1 MRDCCKRY
9 QVFRQMPKSRYSTPK
24 RVALL
29 IETTRTYTRD
39 LLAGIRS
46 YVARHGPW
54 STFVQIGDFET
65 DPPAWL
71 HNWDGDGIL
80 TRTFTPRMAEVI
92 KNTGL
97 PAIELRSPKLCPDLP
112 FCGMNNHRM
121 GLMVADHFINRGYR
135 KFAAYTLDIEPFFQ
149 ERIENFTLT
158 LEGRGYD
165 CDCLPSKEDH
175 HPDDWEEN
183 QTRLVNWLLELPKP
197 VGIYAANDQ
206 LGVRLLDAC
215 QRAGLTVP
223 EDVAV
228 VGTENE
234 ETLCEFATP
243 TLTSVAFNGWEV
255 GYRAAEALDK
265 QMSKGILPEPV
276 MLSEPPGIV
285 VRESSDDLVIEDYLV
300 RDAIKLIRSRAFD
313 GTNINDI
320 CGLLNVS
327 RSTLERRMK
336 TSLNRTPKT
345 ELMRVRFK
353 EVERL
358 LRDTDMTVE
367 AISDQTGFA
376 HCHYLQSLFK
386 SRHGMTPG
394 AFRRSIK

>member
-1 MRDCCKRY
+1 MRDCCKIY
-9 QVFRQMPKSRYSTPK
+9 QVFRQMPISRKLPPK

-39 LLAGIRS
+39 ILAGVRR
-46 YVARHGPW
+46 YVARYGPW
-54 STFVQIGDFET
+54 STFIEIGDFESE
-65 DPPAWL
+65 PPVWL
-71 HNWDGDGIL
+71 HNWDGDRIL
-80 TRTFTPRMAEVI
+80 TRTFTPKMAEVI
-92 KNTGL
+92 RKTGL

-112 FCGMNNHRM
+112 FYGMNNHQM

-135 KFAAYTLDIEPFFQ
+135 KFAAYTLDIEPFFR
-149 ERIENFTLT
+149 ERINNFTRT
-158 LEGRGYD
+158 LEDRGYD

-175 HPDDWEEN
+175 HSDDWEEN
-183 QTRLVNWLLELPKP
+183 QTRLVDWLLKLPNP

-234 ETLCEFATP
+234 ESLCEFATP
-243 TLTSVAFNGWEV
+243 TLTSVAFNGHEV
-255 GYRAAEALDK
+255 GYRAAEALDR
-265 QMSKGILPEPV
+265 QMSEGIRPERE

-285 VRESSDDLVIEDYLV
+285 VRESSDDLVIEDFLV
-300 RDAIKLIRSRAFD
+300 RDAIKLIRSRALD

-320 CGLLNVS
+320 CGWLNVS

-336 TSLNRTPKT
+336 LVLNRTPKF

-358 LRDTDMTVE
+358 LRETDLTIE
-367 AISDQTGFA
+367 AISEQTGFA
-376 HCHYLQSLFK
+376 HCQYLQTLFK
-386 SRHGMTPG
+386 QRYSMTPG
-394 AFRRSIK
+394 EFRKAPR